1 MPTNEQIQALLDDYV
16 TGNISAGD
24 KELLLTWLNDPAI
37 APQIEELLQR
47 ELASGRYEADPYPGV
62 HTRLHARLQAV
73 MDATIQADVTA
84 APPSLL
90 RRITN
95 DKRWWAAAAV
105 LIILLGVGLYR
116 VLQHP
121 AQTTVVAVQE
131 TDVPPGGNKATL
143 TLADGRVVELD
154 SAGNQVI
161 QQGNTTVRQ
170 QDGQLVYDA
179 KALAPDS
186 DRNHSPLTFNTLST
200 PRGGQFQV
208 TLPDGTKVWLNA
220 ASSIQY
226 PTAFTGNTRE
236 VIITGEVYFEV
247 AKNPGQPF
255 GVSILPFKGRGG
267 SRVEVLGTHFN
278 INAYDDEEALRTTLL
293 EGKVRMKSEVGSQKS
308 DPASQTSDLGPQT
321 SVILKPGQQ
330 AIAAPHS
337 PLAIHHSPDLDQ
349 VMAWKNGSFSFDNK
363 SVKEVMRLLA
373 RWYDIEVVYEGKVP
387 SVTFVGEMGRDVP
400 LSKVLAF
407 LKGSRMHVRMEGT
420 KKLVITN

>member
-1 MPTNEQIQALLDDYV
+1 MPTNEQIQALLDEYV
-16 TGNISAGD
+16 TGNISTGD
-24 KELLLTWLNDPAI
+24 KALLLIWLNDPAI
-37 APQIEELLQR
+37 APQIEELLQQ

-90 RRITN
+90 RRIAN
-95 DKRWWAAAAV
+95 NKSWWAAAAV
-105 LIILLGVGLYR
+105 LIVLLGAGLYW
-116 VLQHP
+116 VLQP
-121 AQTTVVAVQE
+121 TAQTTIVAVPE

-143 TLADGRVVELD
+143 TLADGRVVMLD

-179 KALAPDS
+179 KALTT
-186 DRNHSPLTFNTLST
+186 HSSQLTFNTLST

-208 TLPDGTKVWLNA
+208 TLPDGTRVWLNA

-226 PTAFTGNTRE
+226 PTAFTGSTRE

-255 GVSILPFKGRGG
+255 GVSILPFKGRSG

-293 EGKVRMKSEVGSQKS
+293 EGKVKVSANVKNGSQLAAHS
-308 DPASQTSDLGPQT
+308 SQLLS
-321 SVILKPGQQ
+321 PGQQ
-330 AIAAPHS
+330 AQLRNDKLSVINNPDIAA
-337 PLAIHHSPDLDQ
+337 
-349 VMAWKNGSFSFDNK
+349 VMAWKNGSFNFDDK
-363 SVKEVMRLLA
+363 SLKEVMRQLA

-387 SVTFVGEMGRDVP
+387 SVTLVGEMGRDVP

>member
-1 MPTNEQIQALLDDYV
+1 MPTNEQIQALLDEYV
-16 TGNISAGD
+16 TGNISTGD
-24 KELLLTWLNDPAI
+24 KALLLTWLSDPAI
-37 APQIEELLQR
+37 APQIEELLQQ

-90 RRITN
+90 RRIVN
-95 DKRWWAAAAV
+95 NKSWWAAAAV
-105 LIILLGVGLYR
+105 LVILLGAGLYR
-116 VLQHP
+116 VLQPTAH
-121 AQTTVVAVQE
+121 TTIVAIPE
-131 TDVPPGGNKATL
+131 ADVPPGGNKATL
-143 TLADGRVVELD
+143 TLADGKVVVLD

-179 KALAPDS
+179 KALTPDS
-186 DRNHSPLTFNTLST
+186 HRDSSQLTFNTLST

-208 TLPDGTKVWLNA
+208 TLPDGTRVWLNA

-255 GVSILPFKGRGG
+255 GVSILPFKGRSGT
-267 SRVEVLGTHFN
+267 RVEVLGTHFN
-278 INAYDDEEALRTTLL
+278 INAYDDEDALRTTLL
-293 EGKVRMKSEVGSQKS
+293 EGKVKVSSTVN
-308 DPASQTSDLGPQT
+308 PQYA
-321 SVILKPGQQ
+321 ILKPGQQ
-330 AIAAPHS
+330 ASLSNQSNKSTSIPVQTV
-337 PLAIHHSPDLDQ
+337 DVDQ
-349 VMAWKNGSFSFDNK
+349 VMAWKNGSFNFDDK
-363 SVKEVMRLLA
+363 SLKEVMRQLA

-387 SVTFVGEMGRDVP
+387 SVTLVGEMGRDVP
-400 LSKVLAF
+400 LSKVMAF